1 MRSSPYW
8 PVLYNPQA
16 VPVGGLTEVPSR
28 ELVKHCW
35 TRSVC
40 VCQTTG
46 QHALWQEAT
55 QLTVSLDLVEAATPC
70 HMLVSLI
77 KAQNG
82 HKVCDATSIHW
93 QAVGGRQAGPP
104 HQVGMSVESI
114 HWTIEWPTQCNIS
127 LCRSVSRE
135 TAHPHWTTVSML
147 VHTFGDPF
155 VCPVPWLC
163 NRFPISASHPAPPLA
178 TSGAGTG

>member
-8 PVLYNPQA
+8 PVLHNPQA

-28 ELVKHCW
+28 ELLIHCW
-35 TRSVC
+35 TCSVC

-55 QLTVSLDLVEAATPC
+55 QLTVSLDLVEAATPR

-77 KAQNG
+77 RAHNG
-82 HKVCDATSIHW
+82 HEVCDATSIHW
-93 QAVGGRQAGPP
+93 QAVGGRQVLRTRWECLSRAFIGPLNGP
-104 HQVGMSVESI
+104 HNAISHCVGLCPGKQRVLIRPLSRCWCTLLV
-114 HWTIEWPTQCNIS
+114 IS
-127 LCRSVSRE
+127 C
-135 TAHPHWTTVSML
+135 
-147 VHTFGDPF
+147 

-163 NRFPISASHPAPPLA
+163 NRFPISASHPAPPIA
-178 TSGAGTG
+178 SSGAGTG